1 MVLVTQNAIPDGDV
15 AARIAQRT
23 LANRGEDYA
32 DEVRRIL
39 DTALALMH
47 SLGTARKPRVSDI
60 VAAAGVS
67 NDAFYRYFSSKD
79 ALVTALLEDGAERL
93 TRYLSHQMAKEPTPQ
108 GQLRRW
114 VDGVLSQADGETG
127 NRTLAVLWNGGEV
140 ADAAG
145 RHFAARPV
153 AALLREPL
161 RALGSKRPELDAAL
175 VAHAVLGCLSDHLW
189 ERTRPSAAERKRILE
204 FCLKAAAG

>member
-1 MVLVTQNAIPDGDV
+1 MTQNAIPDSGDL
-15 AARIAQRT
+15 ATRIALRT

-47 SLGTARKPRVSDI
+47 DLGTDRKPRVADI

-67 NDAFYRYFSSKD
+67 NDAFYRYFASKD
-79 ALVTALLEDGAERL
+79 ALVTALLEDGAQRL
-93 TRYLSHQMAKEPTPQ
+93 TSYLSHQMAKETTAE
-108 GQLRRW
+108 GQVRRW
-114 VDGVLSQADGETG
+114 VDGVLSQAEGETA

-145 RHFAARPV
+145 RHFAAAPV
-153 AALLREPL
+153 AALLKDPL
-161 RALGSKRPELDAAL
+161 EVLGSKTPDLDASL
-175 VAHAVLGCLSDHLW
+175 VAHAVLGRLSDHLW
-189 ERTRPSAAERKRILE
+189 ERSRASAAERRRLLR
-204 FCLKAAAG
+204 FCLHVADG